1 MQSMRGQSG
10 MGVQCGQGN
19 AGGGPGHLA
28 GVQGHFQSPAPVL
41 GLEASKCVY
50 KLLKVESQFP
60 AALQYD
66 ILDFKPA
73 KGLNFLMS
81 GSRVAAPNTRCG
93 PFVREDSVTKPSSSE
108 SLGRA
113 VGPDKN
119 CFSFLHPYQIL
130 WFFICRFACR

>member
-1 MQSMRGQSG
+1 M
-10 MGVQCGQGN
+10 C
-19 AGGGPGHLA
+19 
-28 GVQGHFQSPAPVL
+28 
-41 GLEASKCVY
+41 

-73 KGLNFLMS
+73 KGFNFLMS
-81 GSRVAAPNTRCG
+81 GSRVAAPNARCG
-93 PFVREDSVTKPSSSE
+93 PFVREDSVTKTSSSE

-130 WFFICRFACR
+130 WFFIYRFACR